1 MERGRKMTEETTSN
15 YVKPVLDIHE
25 RPTWNKWIVLSI
37 QHLFTMFG
45 STIFV
50 PTITHLNPS
59 VALISSGLGTLAY
72 LFITRGKIPAYLGS
86 SFAFIVPITMLLAAK
101 SGGGPGAVMVG
112 TFSVGVVYAIVALI
126 VYYVGVEW
134 IQKVLPP
141 IVVGPVIMVIG
152 LSLAPSAAAMAMGTN
167 NGGTYDYKILLVAL
181 ITLVATIIAMMFFKG
196 FFGLIPILC
205 GFVIGYLVSMMFGL
219 VDYTLIKEAS
229 LFQVPDFT
237 IPFVNMD
244 PVVTLTVVLSMAPLA
259 FVTMAEHMGH
269 QLLLNRITNRNFF
282 KDPGLHRSLA
292 ADGTASIIASLI
304 GGPPVTTYGENIG
317 VLAITKV
324 YSVFVIGGAAV
335 FAIAFGFIGYINAVI
350 TSVPTAVLGG
360 ISLLLFGVIAT
371 SGLRMMIES
380 RVDLSQNRNMIIA
393 SVVLV
398 VGIGGL
404 MIHVGSF
411 QLSGMAMAALIG
423 IILNLVIP
431 EKTTK

>member
-1 MERGRKMTEETTSN
+1 MTEETTPEN

-25 RPTWNKWIVLSI
+25 KPVWNKWIILSI

-50 PTITHLNPS
+50 PTVTGLNPS

-72 LFITRGKIPAYLGS
+72 LIITRGKIPAYLGS
-86 SFAFIVPITMLLAAK
+86 SFAFIAPITILLTAK

-112 TFSVGVVYAIVALI
+112 TFSVGIVYAIVAMI
-126 VYYVGVEW
+126 VYYVGIEW
-134 IQKVLPP
+134 IQRVLPP

-167 NGGTYDYKILLVAL
+167 NGGAYDYKILLVAL
-181 ITLVATIIAMMFFKG
+181 ITLVVTIIAMMFFKG

-205 GFVIGYLVSMMFGL
+205 GFVIGYLVSMAFGL
-219 VDYTLIKEAS
+219 VDYTLIQNAS

-335 FAIAFGFIGYINAVI
+335 LAIAFGFIGYINAVI

-380 RVDLSQNRNMIIA
+380 RVDLSVNRNMIIA

-404 MIHVGSF
+404 LVEIGSF
-411 QLSGMAMAALIG
+411 KLEGMAMAALLG
-423 IILNLVIP
+423 IILNLVLP
-431 EKTTK
+431 EAKTHK

>member
-1 MERGRKMTEETTSN
+1 MTEETTPEN

-25 RPTWNKWIVLSI
+25 KPAWNKWIVLSI

-50 PTITHLNPS
+50 PTVTHLNPS

-72 LFITRGKIPAYLGS
+72 LIITRGKIPAYLGS
-86 SFAFIVPITMLLAAK
+86 SFAFIAPITMLLAAK

-126 VYYVGVEW
+126 VYYVGIEW
-134 IQKVLPP
+134 IQRVLPP

-167 NGGTYDYKILLVAL
+167 NGGEYDYKILLVAL
-181 ITLVATIIAMMFFKG
+181 ITLIVTIVAMMFFKG

-205 GFVIGYLVSMMFGL
+205 GFVIGYLVSMAFGL
-219 VDYTLIKEAS
+219 VDYTLIQNAS

-335 FAIAFGFIGYINAVI
+335 FAIAFGFIGYVNAVI

-380 RVDLSQNRNMIIA
+380 RVDLSVNRNMIIA

-404 MIHVGSF
+404 MVEMGNF
-411 QLSGMAMAALIG
+411 KLEGMAMAALLG
-423 IILNLVIP
+423 IILNLVLP
-431 EKTTK
+431 EAKTHK

>member
-50 PTITHLNPS
+50 PTVTHLNPS

-72 LFITRGKIPAYLGS
+72 LIITRGKIPAYLGS
-86 SFAFIVPITMLLAAK
+86 SFAFIAPITMLLAAK

-167 NGGTYDYKILLVAL
+167 NGGYDYKVLLVAL

>member
-1 MERGRKMTEETTSN
+1 MTEETTPEN

-25 RPTWNKWIVLSI
+25 KPAWNKWIVLSI

-50 PTITHLNPS
+50 PTVTHLNPS

-72 LFITRGKIPAYLGS
+72 LIITRGKIPAYLGS
-86 SFAFIVPITMLLAAK
+86 SFAFIAPITMLLAAK

-126 VYYVGVEW
+126 VYYVGIEW
-134 IQKVLPP
+134 IQRVLPP

-167 NGGTYDYKILLVAL
+167 NGGEYDYKILLVAL
-181 ITLVATIIAMMFFKG
+181 ITLVVTIIAMMFFKG

-205 GFVIGYLVSMMFGL
+205 GFVIGYLVSMAFGL
-219 VDYTLIKEAS
+219 VDYTLIQNAS

-380 RVDLSQNRNMIIA
+380 QVDLSVNRNMIIA

-404 MIHVGSF
+404 MINIGSF

-431 EKTTK
+431 EKHTAK

>member
-1 MERGRKMTEETTSN
+1 MTEETTPEN

-25 RPTWNKWIVLSI
+25 KPAWNKWIVLSI

-50 PTITHLNPS
+50 PTVTGLNPS

-72 LFITRGKIPAYLGS
+72 LIITRGKIPAYLGS
-86 SFAFIVPITMLLAAK
+86 SFAFIAPITMLLAAK

-126 VYYVGVEW
+126 VYYVGIEW
-134 IQKVLPP
+134 IQRVLPP

-167 NGGTYDYKILLVAL
+167 NGGEYDYKILLVAL
-181 ITLVATIIAMMFFKG
+181 ITLVVTIVAMMFFKG

-205 GFVIGYLVSMMFGL
+205 GFVIGYLVSMAFGL
-219 VDYTLIKEAS
+219 VDYTLIQNAS

-335 FAIAFGFIGYINAVI
+335 FAIAFGFIGYVNAVI

-380 RVDLSQNRNMIIA
+380 RVDLSVNRNMIIA

-404 MIHVGSF
+404 MVEMGNF
-411 QLSGMAMAALIG
+411 KLEGMAMAALLG
-423 IILNLVIP
+423 IILNLVLP
-431 EKTTK
+431 EAKTHK

>member
-1 MERGRKMTEETTSN
+1 MTEETTSN

-50 PTITHLNPS
+50 PTVTHLNPS

-72 LFITRGKIPAYLGS
+72 LIITRGKIPAYLGS
-86 SFAFIVPITMLLAAK
+86 SFAFIAPITMLLAAK

-167 NGGTYDYKILLVAL
+167 NGGYDYKVLLVAL

-404 MIHVGSF
+404 MIKIGSF
-411 QLSGMAMAALIG
+411 ELPGMAMAALIG

>member
-1 MERGRKMTEETTSN
+1 MTEETTSN

-50 PTITHLNPS
+50 PTVTHLNPS

-72 LFITRGKIPAYLGS
+72 LIITRGKIPAYLGS
-86 SFAFIVPITMLLAAK
+86 SFAFIAPITMLLAAK

-404 MIHVGSF
+404 MIKIGSF
-411 QLSGMAMAALIG
+411 ELPGMAMAALIG

>member
-1 MERGRKMTEETTSN
+1 MTEETTSN

-25 RPTWNKWIVLSI
+25 RPTWNKWVVLSI

-72 LFITRGKIPAYLGS
+72 LIITRGKIPAYLGS
-86 SFAFIVPITMLLAAK
+86 SFAFIAPITMLLAAK

-404 MIHVGSF
+404 MIKIGSF
-411 QLSGMAMAALIG
+411 ELPGMAMAALIG

>member
-50 PTITHLNPS
+50 PTVTHLNPS

-72 LFITRGKIPAYLGS
+72 LIITRGKIPAYLGS
-86 SFAFIVPITMLLAAK
+86 SFAFIAPITMLLAAK

>member
-1 MERGRKMTEETTSN
+1 MTEETTSN

-50 PTITHLNPS
+50 PTVTHLNPS

-72 LFITRGKIPAYLGS
+72 LIITRGKIPAYLGS
-86 SFAFIVPITMLLAAK
+86 SFAFIAPITMLLAAK

-282 KDPGLHRSLA
+282 KEPGLHRSLA

-423 IILNLVIP
+423 IILNLLIP

>member
-1 MERGRKMTEETTSN
+1 MTEETTSN

-72 LFITRGKIPAYLGS
+72 LIITRGKIPAYLGS
-86 SFAFIVPITMLLAAK
+86 SFAFIVPITMLLSAK

-126 VYYVGVEW
+126 VYYVGIEW

-282 KDPGLHRSLA
+282 KEPGLHRSLV

-404 MIHVGSF
+404 MIKIGSF
-411 QLSGMAMAALIG
+411 ELPGMAMAALIG

>member
-1 MERGRKMTEETTSN
+1 MTEETTPEN

-25 RPTWNKWIVLSI
+25 KPAWNKWIVLSI

-50 PTITHLNPS
+50 PTVTGLNPS

-72 LFITRGKIPAYLGS
+72 LIITRGKIPAYLGS
-86 SFAFIVPITMLLAAK
+86 SFAFIAPITMLLTAK

-112 TFSVGVVYAIVALI
+112 TFSVGVVYAIVALL
-126 VYYVGVEW
+126 VYYVGIEW
-134 IQKVLPP
+134 IQRVLPP

-167 NGGTYDYKILLVAL
+167 NGGEYDYKILLVAL
-181 ITLVATIIAMMFFKG
+181 ITLVVTIVAMMFFKG

-205 GFVIGYLVSMMFGL
+205 GFVIGYLVSMAFGL
-219 VDYTLIKEAS
+219 VDYTLIRNAS

-237 IPFVNMD
+237 VPFVNMD

-335 FAIAFGFIGYINAVI
+335 LAIAFGFIGYINAVI

-380 RVDLSQNRNMIIA
+380 RVDLSVNRNMIIA

-404 MIHVGSF
+404 LVEIGSF
-411 QLSGMAMAALIG
+411 KLEGMAMAAILG
-423 IILNLVIP
+423 IILNLVLP
-431 EKTTK
+431 EAKAHK

>member
-72 LFITRGKIPAYLGS
+72 LIITRGKIPAYLGS
-86 SFAFIVPITMLLAAK
+86 SFAFIAPITMLLAAK

-167 NGGTYDYKILLVAL
+167 NGGYDYKVLLVAL

-282 KDPGLHRSLA
+282 KEPGLHRSLA

>member
-1 MERGRKMTEETTSN
+1 MTEETTSN

-72 LFITRGKIPAYLGS
+72 LIITRGKIPAYLGS
-86 SFAFIVPITMLLAAK
+86 SFAFIVPITMLLSAK

-126 VYYVGVEW
+126 VYYVGIEW

-282 KDPGLHRSLA
+282 KEPGLHRSLV

>member
-1 MERGRKMTEETTSN
+1 MTEETTSN

-50 PTITHLNPS
+50 PTVTHLNPS

-72 LFITRGKIPAYLGS
+72 LIITRGKIPAYLGS
-86 SFAFIVPITMLLAAK
+86 SFAFIAPITMLLAAK

-167 NGGTYDYKILLVAL
+167 NGGYDYKVLLVAL

-282 KDPGLHRSLA
+282 KEPGLHRSLA

>member
-50 PTITHLNPS
+50 PTVTHLNPS

-72 LFITRGKIPAYLGS
+72 LIITRGKIPAYLGS
-86 SFAFIVPITMLLAAK
+86 SFAFIAPITMLLAAK

-167 NGGTYDYKILLVAL
+167 NGGYDYKVLLVAL

-282 KDPGLHRSLA
+282 KEPGLHRSLA

>member
-1 MERGRKMTEETTSN
+1 MTEETTSN

-50 PTITHLNPS
+50 PTVTHLNPS

-72 LFITRGKIPAYLGS
+72 LIITRGKIPAYLGS
-86 SFAFIVPITMLLAAK
+86 SFAFIAPITMLLAAK

-167 NGGTYDYKILLVAL
+167 NGGTYDYKVLLVAL

-292 ADGTASIIASLI
+292 ADGTASIIASMI

-380 RVDLSQNRNMIIA
+380 RVDLSQNRNLIIA

>member
-50 PTITHLNPS
+50 PTVTHLNPS

-72 LFITRGKIPAYLGS
+72 LIITRGKIPAYLGS
-86 SFAFIVPITMLLAAK
+86 SFAFIAPITMLLAAK

-167 NGGTYDYKILLVAL
+167 NGGYDYKVLLVAL

-282 KDPGLHRSLA
+282 KNPGLHRSLA

>member
-1 MERGRKMTEETTSN
+1 MTEETTSN

-50 PTITHLNPS
+50 PTVTHLNPS

-72 LFITRGKIPAYLGS
+72 LIITRGKIPAYLGS
-86 SFAFIVPITMLLAAK
+86 SFAFIAPITMLLAAK

-380 RVDLSQNRNMIIA
+380 SVDLSQNRNMIIA

>member
-1 MERGRKMTEETTSN
+1 MTEETTPEN

-25 RPTWNKWIVLSI
+25 KPAWNKWIVLSI

-50 PTITHLNPS
+50 PTVTHLNPS

-72 LFITRGKIPAYLGS
+72 LIITRGKIPAYLGS
-86 SFAFIVPITMLLAAK
+86 SFAFIAPITMLLAAK

-126 VYYVGVEW
+126 VYYVGIEW
-134 IQKVLPP
+134 IQRVLPP

-167 NGGTYDYKILLVAL
+167 NGGEYDYKILLVAL
-181 ITLVATIIAMMFFKG
+181 ITLVVTIIAMMFFKG

-205 GFVIGYLVSMMFGL
+205 GFVIGYLVSMAFGL
-219 VDYTLIKEAS
+219 VDYTLIQNAS

-335 FAIAFGFIGYINAVI
+335 FAIAFGFIGYVNAVI

-380 RVDLSQNRNMIIA
+380 RVDLSVNRNMIIA

-404 MIHVGSF
+404 MINIGAF

-431 EKTTK
+431 EKHTAK

>member
-1 MERGRKMTEETTSN
+1 MTEETTSN

-50 PTITHLNPS
+50 PTVTHLNPS

-72 LFITRGKIPAYLGS
+72 LIITRGKIPAYLGS
-86 SFAFIVPITMLLAAK
+86 SFAFIAPITMLLAAK

-282 KDPGLHRSLA
+282 KEPGLHRSLA

>member
-1 MERGRKMTEETTSN
+1 MTEETTSN

-50 PTITHLNPS
+50 PTVTHLNPS

-72 LFITRGKIPAYLGS
+72 LIITRGKIPAYLGS
-86 SFAFIVPITMLLAAK
+86 SFAFIAPITMLLAAK

-167 NGGTYDYKILLVAL
+167 NGGYDYKVLLVAL

>member
-1 MERGRKMTEETTSN
+1 MTEETTSN

-50 PTITHLNPS
+50 PTVTHLNPS

-72 LFITRGKIPAYLGS
+72 LIITRGKIPAYLGS
-86 SFAFIVPITMLLAAK
+86 SFAFIAPITMLLAAK

-335 FAIAFGFIGYINAVI
+335 LAIAFGFIGYINAVI

>member
-1 MERGRKMTEETTSN
+1 MTEETTPEN

-25 RPTWNKWIVLSI
+25 KPAWNKWIVLSI

-50 PTITHLNPS
+50 PTVTGLNPS

-72 LFITRGKIPAYLGS
+72 LIITRGKIPAYLGS
-86 SFAFIVPITMLLAAK
+86 SFAFIAPITMLLTAK

-112 TFSVGVVYAIVALI
+112 TFSVGVVYAIVALL
-126 VYYVGVEW
+126 VYYVGIEW
-134 IQKVLPP
+134 IQRVLPP

-167 NGGTYDYKILLVAL
+167 NGGEYDYKILLVAL
-181 ITLVATIIAMMFFKG
+181 ITLVVTIVAMMFFKG

-205 GFVIGYLVSMMFGL
+205 GFVIGYLVSMAFGL
-219 VDYTLIKEAS
+219 VDYTLIQNAS

-237 IPFVNMD
+237 VPFVNMD

-335 FAIAFGFIGYINAVI
+335 LAIAFGFIGYINAVI

-380 RVDLSQNRNMIIA
+380 RVDLSVNRNMIIA

-404 MIHVGSF
+404 LVEIGSF
-411 QLSGMAMAALIG
+411 KLEGMAMAAILG
-423 IILNLVIP
+423 IILNLVLP
-431 EKTTK
+431 EAKAHKL

>member
-1 MERGRKMTEETTSN
+1 MTEETTPEN

-25 RPTWNKWIVLSI
+25 KPAWNKWIVLSI

-50 PTITHLNPS
+50 PTVTHLNPS

-72 LFITRGKIPAYLGS
+72 LIITRGKIPAYLGS
-86 SFAFIVPITMLLAAK
+86 SFAFIAPITMLLTAK

-126 VYYVGVEW
+126 VYYVGIEW
-134 IQKVLPP
+134 IQRVLPP

-167 NGGTYDYKILLVAL
+167 NGGEYDYKILLVAL
-181 ITLVATIIAMMFFKG
+181 ITLVVTIIAMMFFKG

-205 GFVIGYLVSMMFGL
+205 GFVIGYLVSMAFGL
-219 VDYTLIKEAS
+219 VDYTLIQNAS

-335 FAIAFGFIGYINAVI
+335 FAIAFGFIGYVNAVI

-371 SGLRMMIES
+371 SGLRMMVES
-380 RVDLSQNRNMIIA
+380 RVDLSVNRNMIIA

-404 MIHVGSF
+404 MINIGSF

-431 EKTTK
+431 EKHTAK

>member
-1 MERGRKMTEETTSN
+1 MTEETTPEN

-25 RPTWNKWIVLSI
+25 KPAWNKWIVLSI

-50 PTITHLNPS
+50 PTVTGLNPS

-72 LFITRGKIPAYLGS
+72 LIITRGKIPAYLGS
-86 SFAFIVPITMLLAAK
+86 SFAFIAPITMLLTAK

-112 TFSVGVVYAIVALI
+112 TFSVGVVYAIVALL
-126 VYYVGVEW
+126 VYYVGIEW
-134 IQKVLPP
+134 IQRVLPP

-167 NGGTYDYKILLVAL
+167 NGGEYDYKILLVAL
-181 ITLVATIIAMMFFKG
+181 ITLVVTIVAMMFFKG

-205 GFVIGYLVSMMFGL
+205 GFVIGYLVSMAFGL
-219 VDYTLIKEAS
+219 VDYTLIRNAS

-237 IPFVNMD
+237 VPFVNMD

-335 FAIAFGFIGYINAVI
+335 LAIAFGFIGYINAVI

-380 RVDLSQNRNMIIA
+380 RVDLSVNRNMIIA

-404 MIHVGSF
+404 LVEIGSF
-411 QLSGMAMAALIG
+411 KLEGMAMAALLG
-423 IILNLVIP
+423 IILNLVLP
-431 EKTTK
+431 EAKAHK

>member
-1 MERGRKMTEETTSN
+1 MTEETTSN

-72 LFITRGKIPAYLGS
+72 LIITRGKIPAYLGS
-86 SFAFIVPITMLLAAK
+86 SFAFIAPITMLLAAK

-167 NGGTYDYKILLVAL
+167 NGGYDYKVLLVAL

-282 KDPGLHRSLA
+282 KEPGLHRSLA

>member
-1 MERGRKMTEETTSN
+1 MTEETTSN

-50 PTITHLNPS
+50 PTVTHLNPS

-72 LFITRGKIPAYLGS
+72 LIITRGKIPAYLGS
-86 SFAFIVPITMLLAAK
+86 SFAFIAPITMLLAAK

-167 NGGTYDYKILLVAL
+167 NGGYDYKVLLVAL

-282 KDPGLHRSLA
+282 KNPGLHRSLA

>member
-1 MERGRKMTEETTSN
+1 MTEETTSN

-50 PTITHLNPS
+50 PTVTHLNPS

-72 LFITRGKIPAYLGS
+72 LIITRGKIPAYLGS
-86 SFAFIVPITMLLAAK
+86 SFAFIAPITMLLTAK

-205 GFVIGYLVSMMFGL
+205 GFVIGYLVSMLFGL

-371 SGLRMMIES
+371 SGLRMMIEN

-404 MIHVGSF
+404 MIKIGSF
-411 QLSGMAMAALIG
+411 ELPGMAMAALIG

>member
-1 MERGRKMTEETTSN
+1 MTEETTSN

-50 PTITHLNPS
+50 PTVTHLNPS

-72 LFITRGKIPAYLGS
+72 LIITRGKIPAYLGS
-86 SFAFIVPITMLLAAK
+86 SFAFIAPITMLLAAK

>member
-1 MERGRKMTEETTSN
+1 MTEETTSN

-50 PTITHLNPS
+50 PTVTHLNPS

-72 LFITRGKIPAYLGS
+72 LIITRGKIPAYLGS
-86 SFAFIVPITMLLAAK
+86 SFAFIAPITMLLAAK

-167 NGGTYDYKILLVAL
+167 NGGYDYKVLLVAL

-205 GFVIGYLVSMMFGL
+205 GFVIGYLVSMLFGL

-404 MIHVGSF
+404 MIKIGSF
-411 QLSGMAMAALIG
+411 ELPGMAMAALIG

>member
-1 MERGRKMTEETTSN
+1 MTEETTSEH

-25 RPTWNKWIVLSI
+25 KPTWNKWIVLSI

-50 PTITHLNPS
+50 PTVTHLNPS

-72 LFITRGKIPAYLGS
+72 LIITRGKIPAYLGS
-86 SFAFIVPITMLLAAK
+86 SFAFIAPITMLLAAK

-112 TFSVGVVYAIVALI
+112 TFSVGVVYAIVALL
-126 VYYVGVEW
+126 VYYVGIEW
-134 IQKVLPP
+134 IQRVLPP

-167 NGGTYDYKILLVAL
+167 GGGAYDYKILAVAL

-205 GFVIGYLVSMMFGL
+205 GFVIGYLVSMAFGL
-219 VDYTLIKEAS
+219 VDYTLIQNAS
-229 LFQVPDFT
+229 LFQIPDFT

-244 PVVTLTVVLSMAPLA
+244 PVVTLTVVFSMAPLA

-335 FAIAFGFIGYINAVI
+335 LAIAFGFIGYINAVI

-404 MIHVGSF
+404 MINIGSF

-431 EKTTK
+431 EKKTAHK

>member
-50 PTITHLNPS
+50 PTVTHLNPS

-72 LFITRGKIPAYLGS
+72 LIITRGKIPAYLGS
-86 SFAFIVPITMLLAAK
+86 SFAFIAPITMLLAAK

-112 TFSVGVVYAIVALI
+112 TFSVGIVYAIVALI

-335 FAIAFGFIGYINAVI
+335 FAIAFGFIGYINAII

-404 MIHVGSF
+404 MIHIGSF
-411 QLSGMAMAALIG
+411 QLAGMAMAALIG

>member
-1 MERGRKMTEETTSN
+1 MTEETTPEN

-25 RPTWNKWIVLSI
+25 KPAWNKWIVLSI

-50 PTITHLNPS
+50 PTVTGLNPS

-72 LFITRGKIPAYLGS
+72 LIITRGKIPAYLGS
-86 SFAFIVPITMLLAAK
+86 SFAFIAPITMLLTAK

-112 TFSVGVVYAIVALI
+112 TFSVGVVYAIVALL
-126 VYYVGVEW
+126 VYYVGIEW
-134 IQKVLPP
+134 IQRVLPP

-167 NGGTYDYKILLVAL
+167 NGGEYDYKILLVAL
-181 ITLVATIIAMMFFKG
+181 ITLVVTIVAMMFFKG

-205 GFVIGYLVSMMFGL
+205 GFVIGYLVSMAFGL
-219 VDYTLIKEAS
+219 VDYTLIQNAS

-237 IPFVNMD
+237 VPFVNMD

-335 FAIAFGFIGYINAVI
+335 LAIAFGFIGYINAVI

-380 RVDLSQNRNMIIA
+380 RVDLSVNRNMIIA

-404 MIHVGSF
+404 LVEIGSF
-411 QLSGMAMAALIG
+411 KLEGMAMAALLG
-423 IILNLVIP
+423 IILNLVLP
-431 EKTTK
+431 EAKAHK

>member
-1 MERGRKMTEETTSN
+1 MTEETTPEN

-25 RPTWNKWIVLSI
+25 KPAWNKWIVLSI

-50 PTITHLNPS
+50 PTVTGLNPS

-72 LFITRGKIPAYLGS
+72 LIITRGKIPAYLGS
-86 SFAFIVPITMLLAAK
+86 SFAFIAPITMLLTAK

-112 TFSVGVVYAIVALI
+112 TFSVGVVYAIVALL
-126 VYYVGVEW
+126 VYYVGIEW
-134 IQKVLPP
+134 IKRVLPP

-167 NGGTYDYKILLVAL
+167 NGGEYDYKILLVAL
-181 ITLVATIIAMMFFKG
+181 ITLVVTIVAMMFFKG

-205 GFVIGYLVSMMFGL
+205 GFVIGYLVSMAFGL
-219 VDYTLIKEAS
+219 VDYTLIQNAS

-237 IPFVNMD
+237 VPFVNMD

-335 FAIAFGFIGYINAVI
+335 LAIAFGFIGYINAVI

-380 RVDLSQNRNMIIA
+380 RVDLSVNRNMIIA

-404 MIHVGSF
+404 LVEIGSF
-411 QLSGMAMAALIG
+411 KLEGMAMAALLG
-423 IILNLVIP
+423 IILNLVLP
-431 EKTTK
+431 EAKAHK

>member
-1 MERGRKMTEETTSN
+1 MTEETTSN

-72 LFITRGKIPAYLGS
+72 LIITRGKIPAYLGS
-86 SFAFIVPITMLLAAK
+86 SFAFIVPITMLLSAK